1 VRAVSDR
8 SIAWIIKRRRRPDV
22 DVTHA
27 SHASARAHDA
37 DDDARARGD
46 AVASDDESDDEK
58 KNGRD
63 ATRREG
69 DDDDARGARR

>member
-1 VRAVSDR
+1 MEINTEQTR
-8 SIAWIIKRRRRPDV
+8 DV
-22 DVTHA
+22 DVTRDVA
-27 SHASARAHDA
+27 RARGTRAHDA

-69 DDDDARGARR
+69 DGDDDARGARR

>member
-1 VRAVSDR
+1 VEINTDT
-8 SIAWIIKRRRRPDV
+8 RRRR
-22 DVTHA
+22 HA
-27 SHASARAHDA
+27 RRRARGTRAHDA
-37 DDDARARGD
+37 DDYARARGD

-69 DDDDARGARR
+69 DGDDDARGARR

>member
-1 VRAVSDR
+1 MRAVSDR
-8 SIAWIIKRRRRPDV
+8 SIACVYLFSTRAV
-22 DVTHA
+22 DVT
-27 SHASARAHDA
+27 RAHDA

-69 DDDDARGARR
+69 DDDDDARGARR